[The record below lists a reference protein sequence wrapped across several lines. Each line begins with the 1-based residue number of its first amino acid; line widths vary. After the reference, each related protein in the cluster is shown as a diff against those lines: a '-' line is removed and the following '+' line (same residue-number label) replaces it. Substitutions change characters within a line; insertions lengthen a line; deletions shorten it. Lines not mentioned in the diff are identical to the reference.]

1 MEPTIVYKK
10 GGQYLGPK
18 GSTYSYKGVSDE
30 TVLKNLLSD
39 GWFSNMEDAMN
50 PPEVKEEAKVE
61 VKVDAPEV
69 NEDPLPSIEDLLKAG
84 ELSPKEIADKFGIHV
99 NSVYKVRRD
108 NAL

>member
-10 GGQYLGPK
+10 GGLHRGPK
-18 GSTYSYKGVSDE
+18 GSTFSYKGVSDE

-50 PPEVKEEAKVE
+50 PPEVKEEVR
-61 VKVDAPEV
+61 
-69 NEDPLPSIEDLLKAG
+69 EDTPSESIEDLLKAG

>member
-50 PPEVKEEAKVE
+50 PPEVKEEVVEVAPE
-61 VKVDAPEV
+61 VKVDTPSE
-69 NEDPLPSIEDLLKAG
+69 SIEDLLKAG
-84 ELSPKEIADKFGIHV
+84 ELSPKEIADKIVIHV

-108 NAL
+108 TAL